1 MEVLVFFLGYLVAT
15 LWEHYQHKHILHANN
30 TTVKKWQNSSF
41 WVHQVLYR
49 GGYYAH
55 HVVHHKLTFQTEYTI
70 QFDSKEEQEKLDRF
84 LIKKFGKTDR
94 EQAYGL
100 TINTIY
106 EYIMFLLPAF
116 FLLPILAF
124 YLDFFQLL
132 IFALPLTFPL
142 LLSKYIHPVLHEKLE
157 EKSWVYNNWYV
168 RLIYET
174 HYIHHQ
180 DDSKN
185 FNLLW
190 GGDWLLGTYKRNK

>member
-1 MEVLVFFLGYLVAT
+1 MELVCFFSLGYLVAT
-15 LWEHYQHKHILHANN
+15 LWEYYQHKHILHANN

-41 WVHQVLYR
+41 WVYQVLYR

-70 QFDSKEEQEKLDRF
+70 QFDSKEEQGKLDRF
-84 LIKKFGKTDR
+84 LIKKFGKIDR

-124 YLDFFQLL
+124 YLDFTQLL
-132 IFALPLTFPL
+132 IFASPLTFPL
-142 LLSKYIHPVLHEKLE
+142 LLSK
-157 EKSWVYNNWYV
+157 
-168 RLIYET
+168 
-174 HYIHHQ
+174 
-180 DDSKN
+180 
-185 FNLLW
+185 
-190 GGDWLLGTYKRNK
+190 